1 MLYTLLRTA
10 AAAQNHEN
18 STREHPV
25 NYKNNMIGN
34 GKWLLLL
41 FGALCHFSV
50 VPSCI
55 APTSGSNLSPSHTQ
69 WQGLHVWRKCQHPT
83 LCKVMGSIA

>member
-25 NYKNNMIGN
+25 NYKNDMIGN
-34 GKWLLLL
+34 GK
-41 FGALCHFSV
+41 
-50 VPSCI
+50 
-55 APTSGSNLSPSHTQ
+55 
-69 WQGLHVWRKCQHPT
+69 
-83 LCKVMGSIA
+83 